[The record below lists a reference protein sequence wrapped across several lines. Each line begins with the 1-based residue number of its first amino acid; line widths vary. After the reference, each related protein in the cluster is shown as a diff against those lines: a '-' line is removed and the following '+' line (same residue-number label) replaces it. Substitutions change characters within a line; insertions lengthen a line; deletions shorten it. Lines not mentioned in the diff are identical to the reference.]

1 MILRTGVIFFM
12 VLLCSAM
19 ISINTTAQA
28 ETKGKV
34 VDIIAKSVDIVA
46 HVEDISGNSVDMKDK
61 VVDLSGKSANIKS
74 STGAIGSGGPV
85 SGQRVSGSGPVSG
98 QRVSGSGPV
107 SGQRVSGSGPVS
119 GQRVSGSGPVSGQ
132 RVSGSGPVSG
142 QAVNREGPEY
152 DFSDKPAELQK
163 NLEDLG
169 AKKVGEDDVL
179 ISVPG
184 DILFDFDK
192 WNIRPE
198 AEETLNKIAKAII
211 DLKKTKVFIEGHT
224 DSKGSDEY
232 NLELSRKR
240 ADSVRDWFFWEG
252 SFKGDL
258 SRVQFMTKGFGESR
272 PVAPNTMRDG
282 SDNPEGRQ
290 LNRRVEVIIR

>member
-74 STGAIGSGGPV
+74 STGAIGSG
-85 SGQRVSGSGPVSG
+85 
-98 QRVSGSGPV
+98 GPV